1 MKINVLAFGIAR
13 EILGG
18 PQRQITLPE
27 GAIVADLRRLLE
39 TEAPGLKRLRS
50 WAVAVNSEYAENALA
65 LQPGDEI
72 AVIPPVSGG

>member
-50 WAVAVNSEYAENALA
+50 GAVAVNSEYAESALA